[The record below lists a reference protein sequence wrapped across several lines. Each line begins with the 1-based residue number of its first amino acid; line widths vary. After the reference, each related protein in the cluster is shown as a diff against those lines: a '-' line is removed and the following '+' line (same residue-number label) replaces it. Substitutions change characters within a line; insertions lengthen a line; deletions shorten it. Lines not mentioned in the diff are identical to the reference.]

1 MDKLSLLF
9 LDPPVLPDETATQML
24 DFLYDLTAAFEEQY
38 FEQVIRCHQ
47 MRENYEELQSDLF
60 EIPDDDLIP
69 Y

>member
-9 LDPPVLPDETATQML
+9 LDPPALSDEAATQML
-24 DFLYDLTAAFEEQY
+24 DFLYDITATFEEQY
-38 FEQVIRCHQ
+38 MEQVIRCYQ